1 MLSCRLAQGGNFH
14 LKVGGGAKAVAM
26 LVTLCWGL
34 QSVVDPGFTKG
45 GGGGGGHKIM
55 DACCLYDHTFI

>member
-1 MLSCRLAQGGNFH
+1 MQGGNFH
-14 LKVGGGAKAVAM
+14 LKVGGGGAKAVAM

-45 GGGGGGHKIM
+45 GHNIM
-55 DACCLYDHTFI
+55 DACCLYDHTFII